1 VRQRTSP
8 PEQQGQGQA
17 QGQGQNPPNQAEQQ
31 LSDRLLDKVREA
43 NAQSAANFLSKGGR
57 G

>member
-1 VRQRTSP
+1 VSQTTSP
-8 PEQQGQGQA
+8 PDQQGQA
-17 QGQGQNPPNQAEQQ
+17 QGQNQPGQPEQQ